1 MLHFRSS
8 IYTLIDR
15 FHRAESNG
23 EMFSNGHAQV
33 RIDLLITAK
42 NAIFES
48 ISGLNTFWI
57 IFREAS

>member
-42 NAIFES
+42 NAIFEN
-48 ISGLNTFWI
+48 ISGLNTF
-57 IFREAS
+57 